1 MAVAYRRV
9 TGEDLYRSDVSDLRS
24 SPAYQRYQLLHW
36 VLTAAPIIAGAD
48 KFTNLLTR
56 WPEYLAPIVRRMT
69 GLNAQ
74 GFMWIVGVIEIV
86 AGLIVAVKPR
96 YGAYLAAVWL
106 WAIIINL
113 LLIPGYY
120 DIALRDFGLSI
131 AALALARLSLQFD
144 PSR

>member
-1 MAVAYRRV
+1 
-9 TGEDLYRSDVSDLRS
+9 
-24 SPAYQRYQLLHW
+24 
-36 VLTAAPIIAGAD
+36 
-48 KFTNLLTR
+48 
-56 WPEYLAPIVRRMT
+56 MT